1 MSGSSL
7 ARKPVILVEGDGD
20 LKSVPFLIRRLAEAS
35 GLYDLIPCP
44 NPIKCGEIPKL
55 RKEGQLERFVQ
66 YACSRSEGDSVIL
79 VVDCDDDCPVTTSGE
94 FAARA
99 KLIAQ
104 NFKKKVGIAFI
115 QKEFETLF
123 LYSLRELSVRYPE
136 HGWLLK
142 DSDTATDWT
151 AVRGAK
157 GELNR
162 RMKSYTYKETRDQ
175 VKFVSAIDIEI
186 IVSRCRSAMHLQRLI
201 NWMYSADDGLW
212 VYPVVFHG

>member
-1 MSGSSL
+1 MSGSTL

-20 LKSVPFLIRRLAEAS
+20 MKAVPFLIRKLAEAS
-35 GLYDLIPCP
+35 GFYDLIPCP

-66 YACSRSEGDSVIL
+66 YACIRSESDSVIL

-99 KLIAQ
+99 NLIAQ
-104 NFKKKVGIAFI
+104 RFRKKVGIAFI

-123 LYSLRELSVRYPE
+123 LYSLRELSVSYPE

-142 DSDTATDWT
+142 ESDASTDWAT
-151 AVRGAK
+151 VRGAK
-157 GELNR
+157 SELNR
-162 RMKSYTYKETRDQ
+162 RMKNYTYKETRDQ
-175 VKFVSAIDIEI
+175 VKFVSAIDIEN
-186 IVSRCRSAMHLQRLI
+186 VASTCRSAMHLQRLI
-201 NWMYSADDGLW
+201 NWMYSDDDGRW
-212 VYPVVFHG
+212 VYPVVSHC